1 LSQAVL
7 VIGERLEG
15 GLASSTSEMMG
26 GGRTIADQMNGPL
39 EIALVGEGTGPVA
52 SEAIARG
59 ADRVYLLQGPKLSQ
73 YQPESWLKAIT
84 ELIRGNAPELVLI
97 GQTAMG
103 RDLAPRLACRLGAGL
118 AMDCTKVEWDP
129 EAGMVR
135 MSRPVF
141 GGKAIAVEICSSKPA
156 MATVRA
162 KAMKTRDP
170 DTSRQGEVAA
180 ISVEIDDSVMKSR
193 TVARIR
199 EKAEGV
205 PLQDARVVVSGGRG
219 IGGPEGF
226 DMLDALARVLGGATG
241 ASRPPCDAGW
251 VPSSRQVGLT
261 GKMVRPDLYL
271 AVALSGSSQH
281 MAGCQDSKT
290 IIAIN
295 KDPEANIF
303 SYAHYGVVGDY
314 RKILPPL
321 LTRLKEKMK

>member
-1 LSQAVL
+1 
-7 VIGERLEG
+7 
-15 GLASSTSEMMG
+15 
-26 GGRTIADQMNGPL
+26 
-39 EIALVGEGTGPVA
+39 
-52 SEAIARG
+52 
-59 ADRVYLLQGPKLSQ
+59 
-73 YQPESWLKAIT
+73 
-84 ELIRGNAPELVLI
+84 LICGHAPELVLI

-103 RDLAPRLACRLGAGL
+103 RDLAPRLACRLSVGL
-118 AMDCTKVEWDP
+118 AMDCTMGEWDP
-129 EAGMVR
+129 DAGRVR

-141 GGKAIAVEICSSKPA
+141 GGKAVAIEVSPLKPA

-162 KAMKTRDP
+162 RAMKALDP
-170 DTSRQGEVAA
+170 DTSRKGEVVAL
-180 ISVEIDDSVMKSR
+180 SVEIDDSVLKSR
-193 TVARIR
+193 TVARVR

-205 PLQDARVVVSGGRG
+205 PLEDARVVVSGGRG

-226 DMLDALARVLGGATG
+226 EMLDALAGVMGGATG

-295 KDPEANIF
+295 KDPDANIF

-314 RKILPPL
+314 RKVIPPL
-321 LTRLKEKMK
+321 LTRLKEKMN

>member
-1 LSQAVL
+1 MI
-7 VIGERLEG
+7 VIGERRDG
-15 GLASSTSEMMG
+15 GLSASTTEMLG
-26 GGRTIADQMNGPL
+26 GGRTIADQMGGPL
-39 EIALVGEGTGPVA
+39 EIALLGEGMEPLAQESIA
-52 SEAIARG
+52 SG
-59 ADRVYLLQGPKLSQ
+59 ADRVYLLQNPKLTQ

-84 ELIRGNAPELVLI
+84 ELICRIGPELVLI
-97 GQTAMG
+97 GQTSMG

-129 EAGMVR
+129 DAGRVR

-141 GGKAIAVEICSSKPA
+141 GGKAVAIEVSSLKPA

-162 KAMKTRDP
+162 KAMKARKP
-170 DTSRQGEVAA
+170 DASRRGEVVTV
-180 ISVEIDDSVMKSR
+180 SVEIDDSVPKSR
-193 TVARIR
+193 TAARVR

-205 PLQDARVVVSGGRG
+205 PLEDARVVVSGGRG

-226 DMLDALARVLGGATG
+226 ELLDALAGVLGGATG

-295 KDPEANIF
+295 KDPDANIF

-314 RKILPPL
+314 RKVVPPL
-321 LTRLKEKMK
+321 LMRLKEKMK